1 MLILYIFV
9 PAAALVFLIMGI
21 AAIPKETISAGQAII
36 ANHIVL
42 YRFVVVSLV
51 AAGAYVSEIFGIVVC
66 GWLILSIAGLILF
79 VVDRDLFNSLPLRFA
94 FPFMALL
101 YVWNGF
107 R

>member
-1 MLILYIFV
+1 M
-9 PAAALVFLIMGI
+9 IMGI

-36 ANHIVL
+36 ANHVVL

-51 AAGAYVSEIFGIVVC
+51 AAGCYVSEIFRVVIYC
-66 GWLILSIAGLILF
+66 WLTLSIAGLILF
-79 VVDRDLFNSLPLRFA
+79 VVDRDGFNSGFFLRFV
-94 FPFMALL
+94 FPFVALL